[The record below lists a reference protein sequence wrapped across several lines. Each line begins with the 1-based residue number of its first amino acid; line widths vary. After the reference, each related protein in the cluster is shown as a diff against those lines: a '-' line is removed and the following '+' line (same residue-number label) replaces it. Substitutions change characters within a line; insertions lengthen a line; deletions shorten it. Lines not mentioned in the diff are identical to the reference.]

1 MKENESKNNEYY
13 VSFRAKSDDGMCK
26 YYMIKCIDEEQA
38 KEVRSSLNA
47 YEVNY
52 VRIGKATNRQ
62 DKLKRKIIDAGD
74 WFGKI
79 RNRGLNGQNG

>member
-13 VSFRAKSDDGMCK
+13 VSFRAKSDDGKCK

-62 DKLKRKIIDAGD
+62 DKLKRKIIEASS
-74 WFGKI
+74 WLEKI
-79 RNRGLNGQNG
+79 KKPSLNG